1 MSEDTSKPGNI
12 GLGAAGGKLEGNGEI
27 IRKGVLV
34 EDETV
39 VGGTD
44 AKTGETVIKPKTTEG
59 SADESVNPT
68 DAREAPKTSDG

>member
-1 MSEDTSKPGNI
+1 MNEDTPKPGI
-12 GLGAAGGKLEGNGEI
+12 HLGPTPGKLEGAGEI
-27 IRKGVLV
+27 RRKGVLV

-44 AKTGETVIKPKTTEG
+44 AATGETVIKPKTTDG

-68 DAREAPKTSDG
+68 DSREAPASSDE